1 MSVTERS
8 LKRMSE
14 KDLPRVVAGGAAP
27 AYWGMWMLIATEA
40 MLFAALIASYFFI
53 RFQAQPIWPPD
64 GISIPE
70 LELPLVM
77 TAILWSTT
85 IPVHIADRGIRS
97 GHQGKLRAGLAIG
110 FVLGAVFLGMQ
121 LGLEYPEKLKEFTP
135 TENAYGSLFFTLTGF
150 HGSHVAVGLV
160 FSLWTQ
166 VRAWRG
172 DFSADRHL
180 TVQLFAMYWHF
191 VDVVWLFVLST
202 IYLSPNFIG

>member
-1 MSVTERS
+1 MTATERT
-8 LKRMSE
+8 LRRVSE
-14 KDLPRVVAGGAAP
+14 DDLPRLVSGGAAP

-40 MLFAALIASYFFI
+40 MLFAILISSYFFI
-53 RFQAQPIWPPD
+53 RFQADPTWPPD
-64 GISIPE
+64 GISIPT
-70 LELPLVM
+70 LELPLLM
-77 TAILWSTT
+77 TAILWSST
-85 IPVHIADRGIRS
+85 IPVHIADRGIRA
-97 GHQGKLRAGLAIG
+97 GNQTRLRLGLAIA
-110 FVLGAVFLGMQ
+110 FLLGAIFLAMQ
-121 LGLEYPEKLKEFTP
+121 LFVEYPEKLHEFTP
-135 TENAYGSLFFTLTGF
+135 TTNAYGSLFFTLTGF
-150 HGSHVAVGLV
+150 HGAHVAGGLA